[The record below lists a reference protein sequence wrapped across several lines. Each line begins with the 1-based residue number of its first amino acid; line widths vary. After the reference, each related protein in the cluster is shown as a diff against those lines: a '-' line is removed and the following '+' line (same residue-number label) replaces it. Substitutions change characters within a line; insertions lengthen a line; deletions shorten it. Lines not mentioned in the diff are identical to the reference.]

1 MTTLKA
7 ETESTVRKPT
17 GGFIFLTVTQL
28 CLIWWA
34 YLEKLIE
41 LRDVRTW
48 FGTWEL
54 QARRCLLKPGQRAV
68 YTLEELHGLVG
79 GVGGMHLRGSIRR
92 LEASG
97 LLVWSTSH
105 LGFPGS
111 PEELKVT
118 DTSRLHDMLESIPN
132 NRRRIPVPRRMVRFL
147 AGARR
152 RCLMATILGHLV
164 RCLYYRKGGC
174 MGKGCCT
181 STWIAK
187 VFGVNSSN
195 VKAARQY
202 LAEMGWLT
210 LLETSQRVR
219 NRYGQWVTINLDW
232 PGEDTHQRAI
242 VAACST
248 SGREPSGSR
257 SQPPEPLSTTE
268 SRPPLGNKKP
278 FQEHKHQK
286 PTSGGPPGIYQANEK
301 TDTPTLHHIVP
312 DDLRDTARLL
322 TLFEEAHQ
330 EGFIGGNESERLTFI
345 STAEHARFVGSTNPC
360 GLFAQLIRRRLWHF
374 VTADDE
380 DAAQRRLKEHFYGS
394 TSERRAPVYTR
405 GGLSDD
411 ASFVAV
417 LQARMRQRGFYGD
430 VFPLLHVERPEWT
443 RERWEL
449 ALAELEE
456 GRRKQATARG
466 LTSASDLAA
475 RVLS

>member
-174 MGKGCCT
+174 TGKGCCT

-210 LLETSQRVR
+210 LLETSQHVR

-286 PTSGGPPGIYQANEK
+286 PTSGGPAGIYQANEK

-443 RERWEL
+443 RERWER
-449 ALAELEE
+449 ALTELEE
-456 GRRKQATARG
+456 GRRKHATARG

>member
-1 MTTLKA
+1 
-7 ETESTVRKPT
+7 
-17 GGFIFLTVTQL
+17 
-28 CLIWWA
+28 
-34 YLEKLIE
+34 
-41 LRDVRTW
+41 
-48 FGTWEL
+48 
-54 QARRCLLKPGQRAV
+54 
-68 YTLEELHGLVG
+68 
-79 GVGGMHLRGSIRR
+79 
-92 LEASG
+92 
-97 LLVWSTSH
+97 
-105 LGFPGS
+105 
-111 PEELKVT
+111 
-118 DTSRLHDMLESIPN
+118 
-132 NRRRIPVPRRMVRFL
+132 
-147 AGARR
+147 
-152 RCLMATILGHLV
+152 
-164 RCLYYRKGGC
+164 

-286 PTSGGPPGIYQANEK
+286 PTSGGPAGIDQANEK

-443 RERWEL
+443 RERWER

>member
-174 MGKGCCT
+174 TGKGCCT

-286 PTSGGPPGIYQANEK
+286 PTSGGPAGIDQANEK

-443 RERWEL
+443 RERWER

>member
-174 MGKGCCT
+174 TGKGCCT

-210 LLETSQRVR
+210 LLETSQHVR

-286 PTSGGPPGIYQANEK
+286 PTSGGPAGIDQANEK
-301 TDTPTLHHIVP
+301 TDTPTLHHIVS

-443 RERWEL
+443 RERWER
-449 ALAELEE
+449 ALTELEE